1 MPAASPDQD
10 SQPLKSV
17 SSDPVAIA
25 PRDKSGDT
33 PRGSSGQASLDRLIR
48 SRWAMTSLGEA
59 IFLRRRREAIVMAT
73 LALVAT
79 MRVPSASQASGVVI
93 IEAAIVA
100 LLFVLGWAIDRYS
113 LVPRWSA
120 DPKMAGYR
128 LGRLVGGSAILVPS
142 LSRFIVSSLG
152 GEAAAMEIVMM
163 STLGVGAIVLVFC
176 STSSKNAALSVVCS
190 GFLMLF
196 TTSISDTVGA
206 IYLAVV
212 WVLVCLWWM
221 LANHWERLEVHLAQ
235 SVRRHRGMRVGMMT
249 LGLAVCGMAALAT
262 WGRGPAARLIE
273 NGVMPT
279 SGGNKWTDPSAR
291 SGVGNGDAVVAAKE
305 NALSFGAVE
314 SEIFLQSHQPS
325 LYDLFD
331 DVIGKP
337 QRVRKSEKAMSL
349 PNQNPKNEK
358 TRAVQSQNADA
369 GFSTSRQS
377 KPKTQ
382 KQEERKTPTM
392 LQWVGPPATHLA
404 LQRYNTY
411 DGVDWTDSSDLSG
424 PAPRLRGAMIRKE
437 IDERVWYFR
446 PEPASSL
453 LGPARGE
460 AIKVINLRSP
470 RIAAPAMASGV
481 HIADVDR
488 DDFFGITG
496 DGSLHMPDRSSVPSL
511 TVIRL
516 VTFEIDGDQLRSSGE
531 LATRAT
537 IANEANNQ
545 SSGIVMAGQLARQ
558 WTEGA
563 TTDWQRVER
572 VIERLREDFVFDRSI
587 SSVSED
593 PLADFLKNRRGGDH
607 LFATAAAVMLQQL
620 GFESRLATGF
630 YAPRR
635 TSRWATSQ
643 VDVLAEDAHV
653 WCEVKAAEGVWVPL
667 EPTPG
672 YEQPQLYRTLI
683 RRFASAVWVGLPYG
697 IGFIVTIGMLWY
709 SRRVWGEWLCRAIW
723 RLSKPINERK
733 RVALLVRL
741 LDWRGR
747 LAGTRRGV
755 GVTPRRWVEQ
765 AAMVAEGIDGDAKL
779 VGLQVAA
786 SRFFDVADAAF
797 YGPNAAV
804 PRSWVIDADRVA
816 SGLTVRALMKSKR
829 LKMVT
834 R

>member
-1 MPAASPDQD
+1 MSAAPPNHDTKLPKPASNDAAATAAIDQSSHASP
-10 SQPLKSV
+10 
-17 SSDPVAIA
+17 
-25 PRDKSGDT
+25 
-33 PRGSSGQASLDRLIR
+33 DRLIR
-48 SRWAMTSLGEA
+48 SRWALASLGEGL
-59 IFLRRRREAIVMAT
+59 FERRRREAIVMAA

-79 MRVPSASQASGVVI
+79 MRVPSASQASGLVFF
-93 IEAAIVA
+93 EAAIVA
-100 LLFVLGWAIDRYS
+100 LLFVLGWAIDRYA
-113 LVPRWSA
+113 LVPRWIA
-120 DPKMAGYR
+120 KPKMAGYR
-128 LGRLVGGSAILVPS
+128 LGRIVGGSAMLVPT
-142 LSRFIVSSLG
+142 LSRFVVSAFG

-163 STLGVGAIVLVFC
+163 STLGIGAIVLVFC

-206 IYLAVV
+206 VYLAVV
-212 WVLVCLWWM
+212 WVLICLWWM

-235 SVRRHRGMRVGMMT
+235 SVRRHRGTRVGMTT
-249 LGLAVCGMAALAT
+249 LGLTLCGLAAIAT

-291 SGVGNGDAVVAAKE
+291 SGVGNGDAVVAAKK

-314 SEIFLQSHQPS
+314 SELFLQSHQPS
-325 LYDLFD
+325 LFDLFD

-337 QRVRKSEKAMSL
+337 QRVRKSEKAVSL
-349 PNQNPKNEK
+349 PNQNQKNQK
-358 TRAVQSQNADA
+358 TKAVQSQKADA

-382 KQEERKTPTM
+382 KEEERKTPTM
-392 LQWVGPPATHLA
+392 LQWVGPQATHLA

-411 DGVDWTDSSDLSG
+411 DGIDWTDSSDRLG
-424 PAPRLRGAMIRKE
+424 PAPRLSGALSRKE
-437 IDERVWYFR
+437 IEDRVWYFR
-446 PEPASSL
+446 PEPASPL
-453 LGPARGE
+453 RGPARGD

-488 DDFFGITG
+488 DDFFGVTG

-516 VTFEIDGDQLRSSGE
+516 VTFEIDGDQLRATGNLAPRLPLADEPQTASAGIE
-531 LATRAT
+531 L
-537 IANEANNQ
+537 
-545 SSGIVMAGQLARQ
+545 AGQLARQ
-558 WTEGA
+558 WTAGA
-563 TTDWQRVER
+563 NSDWQRVEQ
-572 VIERLREDFVFDRSI
+572 VIERLRNDFVFDRSTP
-587 SSVSED
+587 SVSDD
-593 PLADFLKNRRGGDH
+593 PLAEFLKNRRGGDH
-607 LFATAAAVMLQQL
+607 LFATAATVMLQQL
-620 GFESRLATGF
+620 GFDARLTTGF

-635 TSRWATSQ
+635 ASRWATAQ

-653 WCEVKAAEGVWVPL
+653 WCEVKADEGVWVPL

-672 YEQPQLYRTLI
+672 YEPPHLYRTI
-683 RRFASAVWVGLPYG
+683 ARRLASAVWIALPYG
-697 IGFIVTIGMLWY
+697 LGLVLAIGILWY
-709 SRRVWGEWLCRAIW
+709 SRRVWGEWMCRAIW
-723 RLSKPINERK
+723 RLSKPISERR

-741 LDWRGR
+741 LDWRGK
-747 LAGTRRGV
+747 LAGTRRGA

-765 AAMVAEGIDGDAKL
+765 AAMVAEGIDGDAKAT
-779 VGLQVAA
+779 GLQVAA

-797 YGPNAAV
+797 YGPVAV
-804 PRSWVIDADRVA
+804 MPRSWVVDADRVA

-829 LKMVT
+829 LKMVK